1 MQNQIDTLRQLNYE
15 LIKNLGL
22 FRQRAGLSFGQRH
35 TLYHINAHQGL
46 SIQELAELL
55 QVDHSTM
62 SRNVKKLM
70 QADSSLGWKH
80 WLTLIFPA
88 AVLAVFAVYIVL
100 VLKSHRLKGFNV
112 TKRNAQKLY
121 DMYALCASLCKIP
134 ALMFISEMMM
144 ITHNN
149 MLMADEGWFTLQLVL
164 DLLIIAI
171 LICLFRH
178 LMQKMTE
185 PEVHEES
192 TAVRMTAVVKEEPAV
207 PSEAPETNDTTER
220 S

>member
-1 MQNQIDTLRQLNYE
+1 MKIGKYPVKHTYKIHRIIADVISVGLAVFICSVEIMFMTVYDDTLKTYIGGEALE
-15 LIKNLGL
+15 
-22 FRQRAGLSFGQRH
+22 
-35 TLYHINAHQGL
+35 
-46 SIQELAELL
+46 
-55 QVDHSTM
+55 
-62 SRNVKKLM
+62 KLM

-134 ALMFISEMMM
+134 ALLFISE
-144 ITHNN
+144 
-149 MLMADEGWFTLQLVL
+149 MADEGWFTLQLVL

>member
-1 MQNQIDTLRQLNYE
+1 MKIGKYPVKHSYKIPRIIADVFSVGLAVFICSVEIMFMTVYDDTLKTYIGGEALE
-15 LIKNLGL
+15 
-22 FRQRAGLSFGQRH
+22 
-35 TLYHINAHQGL
+35 
-46 SIQELAELL
+46 
-55 QVDHSTM
+55 
-62 SRNVKKLM
+62 KL
-70 QADSSLGWKH
+70 
-80 WLTLIFPA
+80 
-88 AVLAVFAVYIVL
+88 LAVFAVYIVL

>member
-1 MQNQIDTLRQLNYE
+1 M
-15 LIKNLGL
+15 
-22 FRQRAGLSFGQRH
+22 
-35 TLYHINAHQGL
+35 
-46 SIQELAELL
+46 
-55 QVDHSTM
+55 
-62 SRNVKKLM
+62 
-70 QADSSLGWKH
+70 
-80 WLTLIFPA
+80 
-88 AVLAVFAVYIVL
+88 LAVFAVYIVL

-207 PSEAPETNDTTER
+207 PSEAPETTDTTER

>member
-1 MQNQIDTLRQLNYE
+1 MKIGKYPVKHSYKIPRIIADVFSVGLAVFICSVEIMFMTVYNDTLKTYIGGEALE
-15 LIKNLGL
+15 
-22 FRQRAGLSFGQRH
+22 
-35 TLYHINAHQGL
+35 
-46 SIQELAELL
+46 
-55 QVDHSTM
+55 
-62 SRNVKKLM
+62 KLM

-88 AVLAVFAVYIVL
+88 A

>member
-1 MQNQIDTLRQLNYE
+1 
-15 LIKNLGL
+15 
-22 FRQRAGLSFGQRH
+22 
-35 TLYHINAHQGL
+35 
-46 SIQELAELL
+46 
-55 QVDHSTM
+55 M
-62 SRNVKKLM
+62 SGIIRVV
-70 QADSSLGWKH
+70 AS
-80 WLTLIFPA
+80 LTLFA
-88 AVLAVFAVYIVL
+88 AADI
-100 VLKSHRLKGFNV
+100 
-112 TKRNAQKLY
+112 
-121 DMYALCASLCKIP
+121 IE
-134 ALMFISEMMM
+134 ISEMMM

>member
-1 MQNQIDTLRQLNYE
+1 MC
-15 LIKNLGL
+15 
-22 FRQRAGLSFGQRH
+22 
-35 TLYHINAHQGL
+35 
-46 SIQELAELL
+46 
-55 QVDHSTM
+55 
-62 SRNVKKLM
+62 
-70 QADSSLGWKH
+70 SSD
-80 WLTLIFPA
+80 LTLIFPA

>member
-1 MQNQIDTLRQLNYE
+1 MKIGKYPVKHSYKIPRIIADVFSVGLAVFICSVEIMFMTVYDDTLKTYIGGEALE
-15 LIKNLGL
+15 
-22 FRQRAGLSFGQRH
+22 
-35 TLYHINAHQGL
+35 
-46 SIQELAELL
+46 
-55 QVDHSTM
+55 
-62 SRNVKKLM
+62 KLM

-164 DLLIIAI
+164 D
-171 LICLFRH
+171 R
-178 LMQKMTE
+178 
-185 PEVHEES
+185 S
-192 TAVRMTAVVKEEPAV
+192 AVRDGRRRSSVCYSEPG
-207 PSEAPETNDTTER
+207 R
-220 S
+220 SQRRQHCRVGSCGEHKRRYVRLPHDRGQRIFSLL

>member
-1 MQNQIDTLRQLNYE
+1 MFTHTVRSTDID
-15 LIKNLGL
+15 
-22 FRQRAGLSFGQRH
+22 AGHHMNNVAYVRV
-35 TLYHINAHQGL
+35 
-46 SIQELAELL
+46 LL
-55 QVDHSTM
+55 DC
-62 SRNVKKLM
+62 
-70 QADSSLGWKH
+70 
-80 WLTLIFPA
+80 FPA
-88 AVLAVFAVYIVL
+88 AVLAVFAVYLVL